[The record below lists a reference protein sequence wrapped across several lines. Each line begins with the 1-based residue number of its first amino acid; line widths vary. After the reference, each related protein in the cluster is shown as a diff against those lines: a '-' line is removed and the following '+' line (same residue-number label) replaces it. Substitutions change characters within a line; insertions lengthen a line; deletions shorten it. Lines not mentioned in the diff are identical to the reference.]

1 MSKKT
6 KKKAVNEPLSSRQF
20 KIGDL
25 VAAKLKGHPVWPAK
39 IESVDAAKRKYTVR
53 FFGGN
58 EETSQLPLTQLKHFR
73 DLTKRE
79 RSCKRK
85 GFADALELCT
95 KEYESQAQEEP
106 DDEHEDEGNE
116 EEKEDSEEE
125 EENGGENIEHD
136 KREKALAKLREKLA
150 RKLEEKEAKKNEQYA
165 KKLVSYV
172 ENKLIAVQPIL
183 ERLHKALDNIPAFG
197 PRELNEL
204 TIAVRKYEKVFNVL
218 LKCIE
223 HLASGNVDMS
233 NVFQKTQKAV
243 SQLAH
248 DTRSAKER
256 EDLPLKLR
264 KQVRRVYSQM
274 RAHESYKKFVLG
286 DFNGYS
292 RNAMIERKE
301 NDVQ

>member
-6 KKKAVNEPLSSRQF
+6 KKKTTNDPSPGQHF

-25 VAAKLKGHPVWPAK
+25 VGARVKGFPIWPAR
-39 IESVDAAKRKYTVR
+39 IESVEASKRRYIVR
-53 FFGGN
+53 FFGT
-58 EETSQLPLTQLKHFR
+58 EQSSQYIPPTHIKHFK
-73 DLTKRE
+73 DLTKQE
-79 RSCKRK
+79 KSCKRK
-85 GFADALELCT
+85 GFAEAIKLC
-95 KEYESQAQEEP
+95 QEEY
-106 DDEHEDEGNE
+106 DSRAEDEEPGENVE
-116 EEKEDSEEE
+116 EEEQQAEEAEEE
-125 EENGGENIEHD
+125 EEHGGENVEHD
-136 KREKALAKLREKLA
+136 KTEKALAKLREKLVK
-150 RKLEEKEAKKNEQYA
+150 KLEEKEAKKNEQYA

-172 ENKLIAVQPIL
+172 EIKLIAVQPIL
-183 ERLHKALDNIPAFG
+183 ERLHKALDNIAKFG

-204 TIAVRKYEKVFNVL
+204 TLAVRKYEKVFNVL
-218 LKCIE
+218 LKCID

-256 EDLPLKLR
+256 EDLPPKLR
-264 KQVRRVYSQM
+264 KQVKRVYTQM

-286 DFNGYS
+286 EFNGYS
-292 RNAMIERKE
+292 RNAMIERRE